1 MQTNRHQRGVTLLGL
16 LFWAVVVGSGAILLA
31 KVVPAINEYRTVKE
45 IANKMATEGG
55 SSVPEIRASFERFKT
70 TQYGVESSAAKD
82 FEITKDDDKVVVS
95 FAYNKEIELVA
106 PVYLLF
112 KFEGRSR

>member
-1 MQTNRHQRGVTLLGL
+1 MTTNRQRGVTLLGL
-16 LFWAVVVGSGAILLA
+16 LFWAVVAGSGAILLA
-31 KVVPAINEYRTVKE
+31 KITPAINEYRTVKD
-45 IANKMATEGG
+45 IVNKMAQQGG
-55 SSVPEIRASFERFKT
+55 SSVPEVRASFERFKT
-70 TQYGVESSAAKD
+70 TQYGIESVSAKD
-82 FEITKDDDKVVVS
+82 LEITKEDDKIVVS